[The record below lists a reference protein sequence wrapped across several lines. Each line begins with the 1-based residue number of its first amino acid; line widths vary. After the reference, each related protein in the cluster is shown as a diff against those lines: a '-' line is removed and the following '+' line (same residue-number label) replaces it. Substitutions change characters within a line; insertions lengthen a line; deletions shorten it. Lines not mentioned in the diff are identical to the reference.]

1 LTDAGSRA
9 CARPRRRRSLIATG
23 AVIGSGEEAR
33 EGLRAVAGASNVE
46 SARIFSPT
54 AANREALAGEAGETM
69 GVPAQPVA
77 SVAEALEGATSAYVA
92 TAARA
97 PVVTGADVA
106 ALDFVAAVGA
116 TRPDHHELS
125 GDVLTTAARVI
136 VDCRDATEEPGDA
149 IDAVERFGW
158 DRSAATLLGTW
169 LGEDG
174 GSDAGAPRL
183 FKSIGSVEQDLVLA
197 FELLRA
203 AEERGLGDVVE
214 PVGSLRLMR

>member
-1 LTDAGSRA
+1 
-9 CARPRRRRSLIATG
+9 
-23 AVIGSGEEAR
+23 
-33 EGLRAVAGASNVE
+33 
-46 SARIFSPT
+46 
-54 AANREALAGEAGETM
+54 M